1 VAVAVVRLILLQAA
15 LAAQVV
21 VALVGIQMQTE
32 QMELRILAA
41 AVVAQVVVQ
50 MLQGL
55 AQQVVRVSSSSKL
68 LTRLRQRSQQVSRKP
83 TPLLEG
89 SRCTPSQQ
97 HRLLVKR

>member
-1 VAVAVVRLILLQAA
+1 MRLILLQAA

-32 QMELRILAA
+32 HMELRILAA

-55 AQQVVRVSSSSKL
+55 AQQVVRVSSSSKFPIPA
-68 LTRLRQRSQQVSRKP
+68 QR
-83 TPLLEG
+83 
-89 SRCTPSQQ
+89 PS
-97 HRLLVKR
+97 LVV